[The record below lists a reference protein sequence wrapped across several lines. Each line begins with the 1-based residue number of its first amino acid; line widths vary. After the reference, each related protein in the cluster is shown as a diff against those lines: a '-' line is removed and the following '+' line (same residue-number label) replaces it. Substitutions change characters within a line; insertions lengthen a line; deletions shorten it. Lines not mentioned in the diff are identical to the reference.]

1 MTNKRRTL
9 DERVEPVLAIAGGQS
24 GVVSRCQVYALGLT
38 RAEVRAHLR
47 AQRWRGI
54 GRHALAVHCGPLPP
68 EAQWWAAVLEGG
80 PRAFLDGVSALI
92 ASGLRNFDATA
103 IRVSVPKGA
112 RIRRRRR
119 RGVDL
124 RETRR
129 WRAED
134 VVSTGIPRSRPAVA
148 AARAA
153 IWATSDREAA
163 LILTMTVQQGLCPV
177 ADVAQEMLRI
187 RRDKRRLF
195 INGLLID
202 LAGGV
207 RALSEL
213 DMIRGCRE
221 RGLPAPDLQVVRRT
235 RSGSYY
241 LDARWERWGVVVEV
255 DGIQHTW
262 VQNVIADAIRHNA
275 IATSADLVLRMPV
288 LGLRLCPDAFFEQV
302 AEALAVRGWTAR
314 STMGTA

>member
-1 MTNKRRTL
+1 MSKKRRTL
-9 DERVEPVLAIAGGQS
+9 DERIEPVLARAGDQS
-24 GVVSRCQVYALGLT
+24 GVVSRSQVYALGVT
-38 RAEVRAHLR
+38 RAEVRAHVR
-47 AQRWRGI
+47 ARRWRRI

-80 PRAFLDGVSALI
+80 PRAFLDGASALV
-92 ASGLRNFDATA
+92 ASGLRNFTPTA

-112 RIRRRRR
+112 RILRRRR

-129 WRAED
+129 WRADD
-134 VVSTGIPRSRPAVA
+134 VVSTGAPRSRPAVA
-148 AARAA
+148 AVRAA
-153 IWATSDREAA
+153 LWAGSEREAA
-163 LILTMTVQQGLCPV
+163 LILTMAMQQGPCPV

-187 RRDKRRLF
+187 RRDKRRSF
-195 INGLLID
+195 INGMLID

-207 RALSEL
+207 RSLSEL
-213 DMIRGCRE
+213 DMVRGCRE
-221 RGLPAPDLQVVRRT
+221 RGPPAPDLQVVRRT
-235 RSGSYY
+235 HSGSYY
-241 LDARWERWGVVVEV
+241 LDARWGRWGVVVEV

-275 IATSADLVLRMPV
+275 IATSSDLVLRMPV

-302 AEALAVRGWTAR
+302 AEALAVRGWSAR
-314 STMGTA
+314 PATRSA